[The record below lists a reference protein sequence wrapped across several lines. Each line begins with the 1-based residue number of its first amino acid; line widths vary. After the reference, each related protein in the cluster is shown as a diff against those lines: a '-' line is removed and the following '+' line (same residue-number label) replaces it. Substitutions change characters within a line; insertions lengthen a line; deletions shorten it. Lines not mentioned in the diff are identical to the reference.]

1 MENTEKFY
9 TKTQVWIKP
18 ALIVGAA
25 GIVLSLVAAYTD
37 REQFYFSYL
46 TAYVFWAGIMLGGL
60 FFTMIHHISGA
71 VWSVV
76 LRRITESIM
85 SAAPIIGVLFIP
97 LIFGIHDLYHWSHAD
112 VVAQDALLQKK
123 AGYLN
128 IPFFI
133 IRSVIYLAV
142 WIILAF
148 VLYRKSI
155 KQDHA
160 FNSDDLTKMKRIS
173 APGIVA
179 FALTITFAAFDWL
192 MSLDPHWYS
201 TIFGV
206 YIFAGSFLS
215 ALAFIAVLGL
225 AFRKKAILADV
236 ITVEHY
242 HDLGKFLFA
251 FTIFWGYMAFS
262 QYFLIWYANIP
273 EETIWYHHRWEDNW
287 KILTMILVFGHF
299 LVPFLGLMPR
309 AAKRN
314 LTYLKFMSI
323 WILVMHFI
331 DIYWIAM
338 PALHPHGFRFSW
350 IDGATFLAIGGIVV
364 WYITR
369 KFVAGSL
376 VPVNDPKLLES
387 IRHVN

>member
-25 GIVLSLVAAYTD
+25 GIVLSFVAAYTD

>member
-1 MENTEKFY
+1 MENTEKFH
-9 TKTQVWIKP
+9 TKAQVWIKP
-18 ALIVGAA
+18 ALILGVA
-25 GIVLSLVAAYTD
+25 GILLSLVAVYID

-46 TAYVFWAGIMLGGL
+46 TAYVFWTGIMLGGL

-76 LRRITESIM
+76 LRRITESVM
-85 SAAPIIGVLFIP
+85 SAAPVIGVLFIP

-112 VVAQDALLQKK
+112 VVAQDALLQNK

-133 IRSVIYLAV
+133 IRSVVYLAV
-142 WIILAF
+142 WITLAF

-160 FNSDDLTKMKRIS
+160 FNSDDQIKIKRIS

-215 ALAFIAVLGL
+215 ALAFITVFGL

-236 ITVEHY
+236 ISVEHY

-273 EETIWYHHRWEDNW
+273 EETIWYQHRWEDNW

-299 LVPFLGLMPR
+299 LIPFLGLMPR

-314 LTYLKFMSI
+314 LTYLKLMSI

-338 PALHPHGFRFSW
+338 PTLHPHGFRLSW
-350 IDGATFLAIGGIVV
+350 VDGATFLAIGGVVV
-364 WYITR
+364 WYISR
-369 KFVAGSL
+369 KFVTGAL
-376 VPVNDPKLLES
+376 VPVNDPKLSES
-387 IRHVN
+387 IHHVN